1 MENRGLL
8 MLDRALELAEQE
20 MAAVQNEAYEDAIEI
35 SRERGEITNQAWDY
49 YSSDVREE
57 YRSRLLELK
66 SIHQL
71 LQRIATEAHAK
82 VEASLKQSKQ
92 ERRRM
97 RGYQT
102 CVTHALQ

>member
-1 MENRGLL
+1 MENQGLL

-20 MAAVQNEAYEDAIEI
+20 MAAVQNEAYEDAIEL
-35 SRERGEITNQAWDY
+35 SRERGEMTNQAWNFF
-49 YSSDVREE
+49 SSDVRDE

-66 SIHQL
+66 NIHQL
-71 LQRIATEAHAK
+71 LKKIATEAHDK
-82 VEASLKQSKQ
+82 VEASLQQSKQ

-97 RGYQT
+97 RGYQS

>member
-1 MENRGLL
+1 MDNRGLL